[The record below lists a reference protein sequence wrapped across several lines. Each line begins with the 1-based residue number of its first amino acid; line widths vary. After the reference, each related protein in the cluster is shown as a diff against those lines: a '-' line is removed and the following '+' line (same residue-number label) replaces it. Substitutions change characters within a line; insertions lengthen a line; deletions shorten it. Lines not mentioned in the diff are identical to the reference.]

1 MQYLRGVWFMPRP
14 ATPNQGRVNI
24 LANHL
29 LARVSPA
36 VGVKSELGDQYF
48 GVAQG
53 SGLQTKRWPILPVNA
68 KILVR

>member
-29 LARVSPA
+29 LALFRQRL
-36 VGVKSELGDQYF
+36 GVKCELGDQYF
-48 GVAQG
+48 GVVQE
-53 SGLQTKRWPILPVNA
+53 SGLQTKR
-68 KILVR
+68 